1 MRKEGQVGEVK
12 LGEGTEGRIS
22 ARLRRNRAC
31 ERQAD
36 KRGQGMIK
44 RSPPASW
51 LLKVTWSQ
59 RKTFEAEVAT
69 LEQSKEMFE
78 RLK

>member
-1 MRKEGQVGEVK
+1 MESQQGYEDTVPANVRLINEDKVRSQVHP
-12 LGEGTEGRIS
+12 LF
-22 ARLRRNRAC
+22 RL
-31 ERQAD
+31 EFTT
-36 KRGQGMIK
+36 G
-44 RSPPASW
+44 
-51 LLKVTWSQ
+51 LQ